1 MSRLIGLGLT
11 LIKNYELKDESLN
24 SEFIVK
30 SYSYKDD
37 IETDRKNVNSFK
49 NLKQENKKIKD
60 NVKTKTQTDE
70 KKKELPPLPD
80 LKIKGKS
87 ENNIKISSDNESNS
101 NKQKDKI
108 NNEDNKPF
116 KMDKSFL
123 KND

>member
-1 MSRLIGLGLT
+1 MPPLPDL
-11 LIKNYELKDESLN
+11 
-24 SEFIVK
+24 
-30 SYSYKDD
+30 
-37 IETDRKNVNSFK
+37 
-49 NLKQENKKIKD
+49 KIKD